1 MRFLIIPVQFDLKA
15 VVDLRDR
22 NAQNSLHTDSKEL
35 GLNFGSVTSGPAPTQ
50 MLGER
55 CTASGRIDGLLFESP
70 AMRGKVNL
78 AVLESALTTMLGS
91 TLAVNDPKNNLSDS
105 LP

>member
-1 MRFLIIPVQFDLKA
+1 LRFLVIAVQFDLKA

-22 NAQNSLHTDSKEL
+22 NVQNSLHSDSKEL
-35 GLNFGSVTSGPAPTQ
+35 GLNFRSVTSGPAPTQ

-55 CTASGRIDGLLFESP
+55 RAASGRIDGLFFESP

-78 AVLESALTTMLGS
+78 AVPESALTMLGS